1 MRKLETDNEFFC
13 ELTKQINSIYEDY
26 ARTAGLSYTSLHML
40 HMIYLTENCTQK
52 MIADQTFLPKQT
64 VHSVVQSFLRQ
75 GLVDLYELPEDRR
88 IKTLH
93 LTQKG
98 EAFAKGI
105 LPKITQAELNS
116 LKQFDDSER
125 EQLLKLMQKYV
136 AVLTKEF
143 GK

>member
-1 MRKLETDNEFFC
+1 MRNLGADTEFFC

-26 ARTAGLSYTSLHML
+26 ARTVGLSYTSLHML

-64 VHSVVQSFLRQ
+64 VHSVIQSFLKQ
-75 GLVDLYELPEDRR
+75 GLVELYEFPEDRR

-93 LTQKG
+93 LTERGKI
-98 EAFAKGI
+98 FADGI
-105 LPKITQAELNS
+105 LPKITEAELNS

-125 EQLLKLMQKYV
+125 E
-136 AVLTKEF
+136 
-143 GK
+143 